1 MYYPSLEQ
9 VRELAKEGNLI
20 PVYREISADLETP
33 VTAYMKVA
41 RKPYSFLLESI
52 EGGERLAR
60 YSFIGTEPSKVIRTG
75 PGQPD
80 GEVDPLRLVEQAL
93 GRFKVVS
100 IPGLPRFHGGHVGF
114 LAYDAVHY
122 FEPRVPP
129 PASNP
134 LDLPES
140 TFMLAD
146 TLLVFDHL
154 RQKIQVVSHA
164 HIRGN
169 NVDAAYAK
177 ATKRIDRLVK
187 RLDRPLKRPKRN
199 GNQEDGAER
208 RERRTYT
215 SNRSYEEY
223 DEIVRRSRDYIIA
236 GDIIQVVP
244 SQRLE
249 RPTDAAP
256 LDLYRALRGTNPSPY
271 MYLLELDDFH
281 IIGASPELLVR
292 VEDGLVLNFPLA
304 GTRRRGRNQEEDE
317 ALAEELRTNEKE
329 RAEHIMLVD
338 LGRNDV
344 GRVAIPGTVEVHDL
358 MRVVKYS
365 HVMHLESEVHGQ
377 LRPGPHHLR
386 RAALVSARGH
396 AVGGAQGAGHGDHRG
411 AGGRGSRRLR
421 RGRRVLQ
428 LLRQHGHG
436 HHHSHHGAEG
446 RRGLHPGGRRHR
458 LRQRAGGGVP
468 GDAAEGGGAADR
480 HQPGGGTVMILLIDN
495 YDSFTYNLYQY
506 LCELGA
512 DVHVERND
520 QITVDAIEAMRPEKL
535 VVSPGPCTPGRRAS
549 RWRRSSGWA
558 RRRRCWAC
566 AWGTSASARCTAARS
581 AARARSCTARRRP
594 STTRASAC

>member
-199 GNQEDGAER
+199 GNREDGAER

-377 LRPGPHHLR
+377 LRPTAPSTTRCARACR
-386 RAALVSARGH
+386 RARC
-396 AVGGAQGAGHGDHRG
+396 QG
-411 AGGRGSRRLR
+411 
-421 RGRRVLQ
+421 
-428 LLRQHGHG
+428 
-436 HHHSHHGAEG
+436 
-446 RRGLHPGGRRHR
+446 
-458 LRQRAGGGVP
+458 RQR
-468 GDAAEGGGAADR
+468 
-480 HQPGGGTVMILLIDN
+480 
-495 YDSFTYNLYQY
+495 
-506 LCELGA
+506 C
-512 DVHVERND
+512 
-520 QITVDAIEAMRPEKL
+520 
-535 VVSPGPCTPGRRAS
+535 GP
-549 RWRRSSGWA
+549 WRSSRSWRA
-558 RRRRCWAC
+558 RPGARTAGPS
-566 AWGTSASARCTAARS
+566 GTSASPATW
-581 AARARSCTARRRP
+581 TRP
-594 STTRASAC
+594 SPFAPWC

>member
-317 ALAEELRTNEKE
+317 ALAEELAHQREGTR
-329 RAEHIMLVD
+329 RAHHAR
-338 LGRNDV
+338 G
-344 GRVAIPGTVEVHDL
+344 
-358 MRVVKYS
+358 
-365 HVMHLESEVHGQ
+365 
-377 LRPGPHHLR
+377 PGPQR
-386 RAALVSARGH
+386 RGPRLHS
-396 AVGGAQGAGHGDHRG
+396 GHG
-411 AGGRGSRRLR
+411 GG
-421 RGRRVLQ
+421 
-428 LLRQHGHG
+428 
-436 HHHSHHGAEG
+436 
-446 RRGLHPGGRRHR
+446 P
-458 LRQRAGGGVP
+458 
-468 GDAAEGGGAADR
+468 
-480 HQPGGGTVMILLIDN
+480 
-495 YDSFTYNLYQY
+495 
-506 LCELGA
+506 
-512 DVHVERND
+512 
-520 QITVDAIEAMRPEKL
+520 
-535 VVSPGPCTPGRRAS
+535 
-549 RWRRSSGWA
+549 
-558 RRRRCWAC
+558 
-566 AWGTSASARCTAARS
+566 
-581 AARARSCTARRRP
+581 
-594 STTRASAC
+594 

>member
-1 MYYPSLEQ
+1 MYYPSLEE

-20 PVYREISADLETP
+20 PIYQEISADLETP

-41 RKPYSFLLESI
+41 RGPYSFLLESI

-60 YSFIGTEPSKVIRTG
+60 YSFIGTEPAKVIRTG

-80 GEVDPLRLVEQAL
+80 GAVDPLRLVEQAL
-93 GRFKVVS
+93 GRYKVVS

-164 HIRGN
+164 HIRGK
-169 NVDAAYAK
+169 NVDAAYAQ
-177 ATKRIDRLVK
+177 AARHIDRMVK
-187 RLDRPLKRPKRN
+187 RLERPLKRPKRN
-199 GNQEDGAER
+199 APREDGPL
-208 RERRTYT
+208 RERRSYS

-223 DEIVRRSRDYIIA
+223 DEIVRRSREYIIA

-256 LDLYRALRGTNPSPY
+256 LDLYRALRGANPSPY
-271 MYLLELDDFH
+271 MFLLNLDDFQ

-304 GTRRRGRNQEEDE
+304 GTRRRGHTPEEDE

-344 GRVAIPGTVEVHDL
+344 GRVSIPGSVEVTDL
-358 MRVVKYS
+358 MRVVRYS

-377 LRPGPHHLR
+377 LRPDRTIYDALR
-386 RAALVSARGH
+386 SCLPAGTLSGAPKVRAMEIIAELEGEARGAYGG
-396 AVGGAQGAGHGDHRG
+396 AVGYFSFSGNMDTAITIRTM
-411 AGGRGSRRLR
+411 
-421 RGRRVLQ
+421 VLKDGVAYIQ
-428 LLRQHGHG
+428 
-436 HHHSHHGAEG
+436 
-446 RRGLHPGGRRHR
+446 
-458 LRQRAGGGVP
+458 AGGGIV
-468 GDAAEGGGAADR
+468 
-480 HQPGGGTVMILLIDN
+480 
-495 YDSFTYNLYQY
+495 YDSEPDAEFQETLQKA
-506 LCELGA
+506 GA
-512 DVHVERND
+512 LLS
-520 QITVDAIEAMRPEKL
+520 AISLAEEQ
-535 VVSPGPCTPGRRAS
+535 G
-549 RWRRSSGWA
+549 
-558 RRRRCWAC
+558 
-566 AWGTSASARCTAARS
+566 
-581 AARARSCTARRRP
+581 
-594 STTRASAC
+594 